1 MHCTKFVLQKI
12 DTKGTYKAGIDNF
25 DDRSREGKEYGTV
38 DLAYR
43 YMGGFDT
50 EIGNLERFLVKE
62 LGDRLGEGMAYAS
75 LGSAHLILGDF
86 ESAIDYYERYL
97 KTAKDGGD
105 RSGEREAYWN
115 LGNAHDSLGDY
126 IQP

>member
-1 MHCTKFVLQKI
+1 
-12 DTKGTYKAGIDNF
+12 
-25 DDRSREGKEYGTV
+25 
-38 DLAYR
+38 
-43 YMGGFDT
+43 MGGFDT